1 MKSKKINV
9 WVYILCFVLGIITA
23 IIIDN
28 VICKINNKKLK
39 ESIIYEIEIK
49 EEYINLRPEIDL
61 NSKIIKKVYKGQKY
75 QVVEYYEGNVYN
87 WYKIIYDDNK
97 TGWIASNKDNSWVT
111 IISEEE

>member
-1 MKSKKINV
+1 MKNKKISI
-9 WVYILCFVLGIITA
+9 WIYILCFTLGIITA
-23 IIIDN
+23 IIIDRAIDKLN
-28 VICKINNKKLK
+28 IKKIKN
-39 ESIIYEIEIK
+39 SVIYEIEIK

-61 NSKIIKKVYKGQKY
+61 NSEIIKKVYKGQKY

-97 TGWIASNKDNSWVT
+97 TGWIASSKDNSWVT